1 MDRAALSLEQAP
13 PLSVPGRFFLT
24 APLFGV
30 AASLLALWAG
40 PALLVSRWTPALL
53 GVTHLLTLGLIAMV
67 MVGAMFQLL
76 PVLGGARL
84 RRPHP
89 YSIAVHALLTA
100 GTLLLAVGFAAGC
113 AYCMRAALPL
123 LGAGLATFIAL
134 ASTALARSPS
144 RHDSVK
150 AMGYAVAGLGVTLL
164 LGLYVGAGHGWAAL
178 PAARQYTDLHLAW
191 GLLGWVGL
199 LGAGVAY
206 QVVPMFQMT
215 PEYPAALRRR
225 LVPAL
230 FAALL
235 LLSAAVLLLPDIR
248 AAAAL
253 RIAAEAVLAA
263 GFVSFAAW
271 TLYVQARR
279 RRRLP
284 DVTLWFWR
292 LAMACLLAGTLLWA
306 ARQLYGGAWAETRYP
321 LLLGV
326 LLIPGFAVSIVS
338 GMLYKIL
345 PFLVWLHLQTRADSR
360 EARRRIPNTKAIIAD
375 RHARPQ
381 FVLHA
386 LALVLLAGAALRPE
400 LLIRPAALVF
410 AAACSL
416 LWLNLVRGL
425 RTYRSVLRGF
435 GT

>member
-1 MDRAALSLEQAP
+1 MDRAALSLDQAP
-13 PLSVPGRFFLT
+13 PLSVPARFFLT

-30 AASLLALWAG
+30 AAALLALWSG
-40 PALLVSRWTPALL
+40 PDLLASRWTPALL
-53 GVTHLLTLGLIAMV
+53 GITHLLTLGFIAMV
-67 MVGAMFQLL
+67 MIGALFQLL

-89 YSIAVHALLTA
+89 WSAAVHLLLTA
-100 GTLLLAVGFAAGC
+100 GTLLLASGLALAC
-113 AYCMRAALPL
+113 AYCVRAALLL
-123 LGAGLATFIAL
+123 LGAGLAVFIAL
-134 ASTALARSPS
+134 AFTALLRSPS

-150 AMGYAVAGLGVTLL
+150 AMRYAVVGLGLTLL
-164 LGLYVGAGHGWAAL
+164 LGLYVGVGHGWPAL
-178 PAARQYTDLHLAW
+178 PLARRYTDLHLSW

-215 PEYPAALRRR
+215 PEYPAALRRW

-230 FAALL
+230 FTALL
-235 LLSAAVLLLPDIR
+235 LLSAALLFPDLP
-248 AAAAL
+248 AAAGL
-253 RIAAEAVLAA
+253 RTAAEAALAA
-263 GFVSFAAW
+263 GFTLFAVW

-292 LAMACLLAGTLLWA
+292 LAMACLLAAVLLWA
-306 ARQLYGGAWAETRYP
+306 ARPLHGGTWGAARYP

-326 LLIPGFAVSIVS
+326 LLVPGFAVSIVN

-345 PFLVWLHLQTRADSR
+345 PFLVWLHLQAQATSR
-360 EARRRIPNTKAIIAD
+360 EARRRIPNTKEIILD

-381 FVLHA
+381 FALHA
-386 LALVLLAGAALRPE
+386 LALLLLMGAVLWPPALAY
-400 LLIRPAALVF
+400 PAALTF
-410 AAACSL
+410 AAACGL

-425 RTYRSVLRGF
+425 RAYRAVLRGF
-435 GT
+435 GG

>member
-1 MDRAALSLEQAP
+1 MDRAALSLDQAP
-13 PLSVPGRFFLT
+13 PLSVPARFFLT

-30 AASLLALWAG
+30 AAALLALWSG

-53 GVTHLLTLGLIAMV
+53 GVTHLLTLGFIAMV
-67 MVGAMFQLL
+67 MIGAMFQLL

-89 YSIAVHALLTA
+89 WSVAVHVLLTV
-100 GTLLLAVGFAAGC
+100 GTLLLAIGLVLGC
-113 AYCMRAALPL
+113 ANCMRAALPP
-123 LGAGLATFIAL
+123 LGAGLAVFIAL
-134 ASTALARSPS
+134 AFTALLRSPS

-164 LGLYVGAGHGWAAL
+164 LGLYVGAGHGWPSL
-178 PAARQYTDLHLAW
+178 PAARRYTDLHLSW

-215 PEYPAALRRR
+215 PEYPAALRRW

-235 LLSAAVLLLPDIR
+235 LLSAAMLFPGMP
-248 AAAAL
+248 AAAGM
-253 RIAAEAVLAA
+253 RTAAEAALAA
-263 GFVSFAAW
+263 GFVLFAAW

-284 DVTLWFWR
+284 DVTLWFWW
-292 LAMACLLAGTLLWA
+292 LAMACLLTGALLWA
-306 ARQLYGGAWAETRYP
+306 ARQLHGGTWGEAQYP

-326 LLIPGFAVSIVS
+326 LLVPGFAVSIVS

-345 PFLVWLHLQTRADSR
+345 PFLVWLHLQTQADSR
-360 EARRRIPNTKAIIAD
+360 EARRRIPNTKEIIPD

-381 FVLHA
+381 FALHA
-386 LALVLLAGAALRPE
+386 LALLLLTGAALWPRA
-400 LLIRPAALVF
+400 LAYPAALAF
-410 AAACSL
+410 AAACGL

-425 RTYRSVLRGF
+425 RTYRAVLRGF
-435 GT
+435 RA